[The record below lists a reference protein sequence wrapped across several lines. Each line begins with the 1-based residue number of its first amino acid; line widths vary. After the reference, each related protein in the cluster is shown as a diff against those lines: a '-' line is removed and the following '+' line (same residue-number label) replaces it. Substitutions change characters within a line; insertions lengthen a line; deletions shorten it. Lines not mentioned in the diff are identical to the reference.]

1 MSMPAKALFAATVML
16 FAVAGGAVP
25 SQAGILEIILGGLAN
40 LAGDLDPAGEN
51 SGGSAKVNAEV
62 IKGNVKARKV
72 AQQVTRRNI
81 TVRGRSVQN
90 YAVIDGGK

>member
-1 MSMPAKALFAATVML
+1 MSMPTRALFVATVMS
-16 FAVAGGAVP
+16 FAIAGGAVP

-40 LAGDLDPAGEN
+40 LAGDVDPVVEN
-51 SGGSAKVNAEV
+51 AGGSAKVNAEV

-72 AQQVTRRNI
+72 TQQVTRRNI